1 MPLPLMMGGQE
12 KQDNEKNA
20 LFQSAEQK
28 AGGLEAASAAAA
40 AALRS
45 KGRNGINWVPFPTMI
60 LTHLPTFCPH

>member
-1 MPLPLMMGGQE
+1 MSFFLCFNTQHTQLPNGMPLPLMMGGQE

-20 LFQSAEQK
+20 LFQSVEQK

-45 KGRNGINWVPFPTMI
+45 KGRNGIN
-60 LTHLPTFCPH
+60 